1 MNFVKKRCWVEVD
14 DFFWENCTIVID
26 SSEFETIL
34 EWFKIELLEKSSFR
48 SFDFL
53 SLGADLEILGNLDL
67 TLVNLGR
74 DVQGV
79 EEVNLRG
86 IQTSWSSWDSE
97 VNWSNNTNSG
107 FSWDFVSFEFCFE
120 FID

>member
-14 DFFWENCTIVID
+14 DFLWENCTIVID

-67 TLVNLGR
+67 TLVNLG
-74 DVQGV
+74 
-79 EEVNLRG
+79 
-86 IQTSWSSWDSE
+86 
-97 VNWSNNTNSG
+97 SNVKSL
-107 FSWDFVSFEFCFE
+107 
-120 FID
+120 